1 MNDQALKFLAD
12 ESCDFAFVKV
22 LRQNNYDVK
31 AVVELM
37 PGAPDL
43 EVLKSAFTEKRI
55 LLTEDKDFGEW
66 VFAQKRPTNGVI
78 FLRYPVETRLQM
90 GLAMVE
96 LVNEHGSELRNR
108 YVVLEPGRARIRITR
123 RRM

>member
-1 MNDQALKFLAD
+1 MNDQTLTFLAD

-22 LRQNNYDVK
+22 LRQNNYDIK
-31 AVVELM
+31 AVVEVM
-37 PGAPDL
+37 PGVSDL
-43 EVLKSAFTEKRI
+43 KVLDSAFTEKRI

-78 FLRYPVETRLQM
+78 LMRYPVETRLQM

-96 LVNEHGSELRNR
+96 LVAEHGSELRNR
-108 YVVLEPGRARIRITR
+108 YVVLEPGRARIRITKQQ
-123 RRM
+123 M